1 MIKKRGGTDYP
12 DILKSNAQRALYD
25 NLGENESMAIGI
37 DAVIQATKLDGWR
50 DGGIKEKMLSKAI
63 ENVLSDEDK
72 KRIDDIM
79 NIIKAQSEY

>member
-1 MIKKRGGTDYP
+1 
-12 DILKSNAQRALYD
+12 
-25 NLGENESMAIGI
+25 MAIGI